1 MNLRS
6 VSGRPAV
13 ISLILLCVGGTI
25 IVPVSAR
32 AQEEV
37 CPFATAST
45 ETAPSKPVVQDPS
58 SDTVE
63 EIMREFDRQM
73 RELRAQ
79 MQRRLDAALSA
90 ERRAARR
97 LADADRRIQ
106 ELEEQAARLRQMVA
120 ELRGESAPERR
131 TPRPSSGAIQLA
143 PADGAPFLGVQLGP
157 VDADTA
163 RRLRLD
169 DGQGIAILGTVPR
182 APAAT
187 VGMQSGD
194 VITHFGGDA
203 VGLDSFRAAMRD
215 KKAGDKIELRYA
227 RMIDG
232 APVRFTAAVTLAK
245 RGDFTDALTPPTRPS
260 DPSTPTEPARPAP
273 TRPTEPERPA
283 APTQPVPTDEVKLGA
298 TISDRGDGELEVTE
312 VRPGSNAQAAGLQP
326 GDFILRMG
334 GERVRTIED
343 IKAFLAST
351 TPGQTRSIRY
361 RRGAERYTVEII
373 WGAGRLQPKRV
384 GGDQESTA
392 DAPKPKEQRARGHLG
407 VALDETDGGLIVGEV
422 ISGSAAEQ
430 MGIKTG
436 DRVVEFNGTEA
447 QSIDQ
452 LRGIFGGLHE
462 GDRVTVVI
470 LRSGIRYTLSG
481 KLGAAPGA
489 AEPQAKTEVAPK
501 SEAAVAAKSEAA
513 VAATKNGRP
522 RVGIEVEERAGRLTV
537 VEVEPKSPASSAGLQ
552 AGDRIVEFAGR
563 HVRRL
568 EDIGSVLS
576 TASAGSTVDATVM
589 RGDDRVEIDLVL
601 VANE

>member
-25 IVPVSAR
+25 VVPVSAR

-37 CPFATAST
+37 CPFATASS
-45 ETAPSKPVVQDPS
+45 ETASSKPVISQDAVISQDPS
-58 SDTVE
+58 GDTVE

-73 RELRAQ
+73 RQLRAQ
-79 MQRRLDAALSA
+79 MQERLDAALAA

-97 LADADRRIQ
+97 LAEADRRIQ
-106 ELEEQAARLRQMVA
+106 ELEQQATRLREMVS
-120 ELRGESAPERR
+120 ELRGESAPPRR
-131 TPRPSSGAIQLA
+131 EPRPSSGAVQLT
-143 PADGAPFLGVQLGP
+143 PADDAPFLGVQLGP
-157 VDADTA
+157 VEADIA

-169 DGQGIAILGTVPR
+169 DGQGIAVVNTVPR

-194 VITHFGGDA
+194 VITHFGGDP
-203 VGLDSFRAAMRD
+203 VGLDSFRAAMRG
-215 KKAGDKIELRYA
+215 KEAGDKIELRYA

-245 RGDFTDALTPPTRPS
+245 RGDFAASLTPPSSPS
-260 DPSTPTEPARPAP
+260 NPATPTDPARPAP
-273 TRPTEPERPA
+273 SRPTEPERPS

-384 GGDQESTA
+384 GGDEESAA
-392 DAPKPKEQRARGHLG
+392 DAPKPKEPRARGHLG

-422 ISGSAAEQ
+422 IAGSAAEL

-436 DRVVEFNGTEA
+436 DRLVEFNGTEA

-489 AEPQAKTEVAPK
+489 AEPQAKAESAPK
-501 SEAAVAAKSEAA
+501 SEATSVAS
-513 VAATKNGRP
+513 TTNGRP

-537 VEVEPKSPASSAGLQ
+537 VEVEPKSPASSAGMQ

-568 EDIGSVLS
+568 EDIGSVLAN
-576 TASAGSTVDATVM
+576 ASVGSTVDATVM